1 MVDTGKTKEQLIIEI
16 EGMRKQIIELGQ
28 VETECR
34 QLEKKYR
41 DEKTL
46 FYALFNQAHDS
57 IFLMDPTP
65 DEGPVIIDVNK
76 SACVI
81 HGYTREELI
90 GKPISYLDDP
100 ESTKQIPRRTRRLMA
115 GEILTFEA
123 GHVRKDGSTFLI
135 EATAQVI
142 EIGGKSYIL
151 AIDRDIT
158 ERKKI
163 ERELKER
170 VDELEK
176 FYEKAIGRE
185 LKMKA
190 LQEEIEGLKYE
201 LSQCKKQLL
210 WILFFGYRNL
220 FRIYKICY
228 QGFDLREIY
237 GKESF

>member
-1 MVDTGKTKEQLIIEI
+1 MADTGETKEQLIKEI

-28 VETECR
+28 VETKCR
-34 QLEKKYR
+34 QLEEKFR
-41 DEKTL
+41 DEKTP

-57 IFLMDPTP
+57 IFLMDPKP
-65 DEGPVIIDVNK
+65 EEGPVIIDVNK

-81 HGYTREELI
+81 HGYSREDLI

-100 ESTKQIPRRTRRLMA
+100 EATKQIPQRIRRLMA
-115 GEILTFEA
+115 GEVLTFEA
-123 GHVRKDGSTFLI
+123 GHVRKDGSTFLV
-135 EATAQVI
+135 EVSAQVI

-151 AIDRDIT
+151 AVDRDIT

-170 VDELEK
+170 VEELEK

-190 LQEEIEGLKYE
+190 LQQEIERLKNE
-201 LSQCKKQLL
+201 LSQYKK
-210 WILFFGYRNL
+210 
-220 FRIYKICY
+220 
-228 QGFDLREIY
+228 
-237 GKESF
+237 